1 MVGYFVTVFEM
12 MVAVPIW
19 MAAHLH
25 PEGEGMAGRFGGQG
39 YVMLIEVFARP
50 VLMIFGLI
58 GALVVL
64 PPVMSILFALFMNAS
79 GSMQADSVSGVISWA
94 VLVAIYTMI
103 CVITMHKIFALIHV
117 IPNSVPRWFGGHASG
132 HDKGAETETEA
143 KGAVMAAIM
152 AGRNAGSGAVGSM
165 RHKKLVDARETKP
178 EDDKVTTAKL
188 DTGAA
193 SGENPTN
200 PGHQ

>member
-1 MVGYFVTVFEM
+1 MTSFEM

-39 YVMLIEVFARP
+39 YIMLIEVFARP

-79 GSMQADSVSGVISWA
+79 GSMQADSVSGIISWA

-117 IPNSVPRWFGGHASG
+117 IPNSVLRWFGGHASG
-132 HDKGAETETEA
+132 HDKGPKTETRA

-165 RHKKLVDARETKP
+165 RHRSLVGNRTEKTP
-178 EDDKVTTAKL
+178 GDDKVTIARL

-193 SGENPTN
+193 SGENPTE
-200 PGHQ
+200 GGGEV